1 MTTSAT
7 NADLVLGAMR
17 HQRDLFTGSSLG
29 IPDVNTHVGSVI
41 HAFETMAIERNLQ
54 QATDNLVRQK
64 TQPGPSSTGS
74 GSGGKKIILPPTSS
88 GKSHL
93 KSGSVHYHPEIIHD
107 PVYGHIPQQFHEYY
121 IEKSVDDTTVT
132 TESSSNLDGAS
143 YIIDDNYRKSGF
155 GAKPTNPIACQTNNN
170 SRIPTMIMSKKS
182 ESNKQNNNNNNYE
195 IVKNITVQSNTSHNN
210 NSNNVK
216 SYVRPKILQTTTD
229 SIHFNINKD
238 RKQQI
243 NQSAAVEE
251 QFENY
256 EQDFIRGSTV
266 SQSFIKNVKGSG
278 NRKTTH
284 EKNVYQV
291 TKNPVD
297 NINRHASATPNRRS
311 MSRNERKLKAKSMGV
326 DELSERYT
334 RHTGDG
340 SSGSRTRA
348 RSNERRKTTYAP
360 NSLDRAEL

>member
-1 MTTSAT
+1 
-7 NADLVLGAMR
+7 MR

-54 QATDNLVRQK
+54 QATDNLVKQK
-64 TQPGPSSTGS
+64 TQPGPSSNGS
-74 GSGGKKIILPPTSS
+74 GSGGKRIILPPTST
-88 GKSHL
+88 GT
-93 KSGSVHYHPEIIHD
+93 INHD
-107 PVYGHIPQQFHEYY
+107 LVYGQIPPPSKYHEYY

-132 TESSSNLDGAS
+132 TETSSNLDGAS

-155 GAKPTNPIACQTNNN
+155 GAKPTNPIAYQTST

-182 ESNKQNNNNNNYE
+182 ESGKQQKNNNNNYE
-195 IVKNITVQSNTSHNN
+195 IVKNITLQSNASHN
-210 NSNNVK
+210 NNVK
-216 SYVRPKILQTTTD
+216 SYVRPKVVQTD
-229 SIHFNINKD
+229 AIHFNINKD
-238 RKQQI
+238 RKQQM
-243 NQSAAVEE
+243 NQSAAIEE

-278 NRKTTH
+278 NRKTTY

-297 NINRHASATPNRRS
+297 INRNASATPNRS
-311 MSRNERKLKAKSMGV
+311 SVSRNERKLKAKSMGF

>member
-1 MTTSAT
+1 
-7 NADLVLGAMR
+7 MR

-74 GSGGKKIILPPTSS
+74 GSGGKKIILPSVPPTTTTTKTE

-93 KSGSVHYHPEIIHD
+93 KSREIVHD
-107 PVYGHIPQQFHEYY
+107 PVYGHIPQQFHEFY
-121 IEKSVDDTTVT
+121 IEKSVDDTT
-132 TESSSNLDGAS
+132 TETSSNLDGAS

-155 GAKPTNPIACQTNNN
+155 GAKPTNPIACQTNN
-170 SRIPTMIMSKKS
+170 SRIPTMIMSKKQ
-182 ESNKQNNNNNNYE
+182 QNNNNNNYE
-195 IVKNITVQSNTSHNN
+195 IVKNITVQSNTSSHN
-210 NSNNVK
+210 NSNNAK
-216 SYVRPKILQTTTD
+216 SHRPKILQTTTD

-238 RKQQI
+238 RQKH
-243 NQSAAVEE
+243 QSAAVEE

-266 SQSFIKNVKGSG
+266 SQSFIKNVKGSSSGG
-278 NRKTTH
+278 NRKTTY

-291 TKNPVD
+291 TKNPVVD
-297 NINRHASATPNRRS
+297 VNRHAAASTPSRS
-311 MSRNERKLKAKSMGV
+311 SVNRNERKLKAKSMGV